1 MSRPHR
7 LPFPAALA
15 TLLAVVALLGL
26 AACGDEGTPTASA
39 PDAGPVSPTPE
50 TPPASP
56 HPIEFVKGLAA
67 GVEAAGDPDALL
79 FVYLARHRPT

>member
-7 LPFPAALA
+7 LPFPTALASVLAIAAL
-15 TLLAVVALLGL
+15 LSL
-26 AACGDEGTPTASA
+26 AACGDEGATTTAG
-39 PDAGPVSPTPE
+39 PDAGPEAPASE